1 MGVELGRLPGLTD
14 WVERLT
20 VRPSIAA
27 EVELVAV
34 T

>member
-1 MGVELGRLPGLTD
+1 MGVALERLPALTD

-20 VRPSIAA
+20 ARPSIAA
-27 EVELVAV
+27 EVELVAI